1 MKIIGK
7 DTQDNIPGNDEATEE
22 LVTLPGINIEARDE
36 QALTPLH
43 MACIYGHFSCARC
56 AHVFL

>member
-1 MKIIGK
+1 MVCVIA
-7 DTQDNIPGNDEATEE
+7 GNDEATEE

-43 MACIYGHFSCARC
+43 MACIYGHFLCAR
-56 AHVFL
+56 